1 MCRKINKL
9 QLHISFDF
17 FWFLIKKRHFWWENK
32 RRTAYCRVFKN
43 VCIYIYTHTHT
54 YTNPY
59 IYIYIYIYIYV
70 YKYRESAG
78 RFSRETVLNK
88 LKQSGINIPINI
100 GKRDATTFSRQAC
113 FVNRFTLQGF
123 NERIFMWLSSIY

>member
-32 RRTAYCRVFKN
+32 RRIAGFLKTCVYIYIY
-43 VCIYIYTHTHT
+43 IYIYTHIQK
-54 YTNPY
+54 P

-78 RFSRETVLNK
+78 RFSRETVLNT
-88 LKQSGINIPINI
+88 LKQSGINILR

-123 NERIFMWLSSIY
+123 NERIFMWLSCIY